1 MAARKIVSADDHMDM
16 TAMPPDLWA
25 ARLPAEWRDR
35 APRVRETEE
44 GAFWEVDGERL
55 GRSGSMAGRVPSA
68 ITRAGIEDDG
78 FRASTPHLRL
88 QDMDLDGVHAQVIY
102 GPPFGFRLSEAGF
115 KTACLRAYNDWGA
128 EFNGYDSNRLC
139 LLAYLPTESPE
150 AAAAELERV
159 ASIGHRGAVVSYF
172 DASSRVCDPEWDH
185 LWAAAEEVGLPLS
198 FHLGGGMHS
207 SKPVVGGWEFAAFAA
222 AVPLQLDEA
231 LALMTFSGALERHPQ
246 MKLILGESG
255 LGWIPYM
262 LERMDLEFGK
272 HTPSAKDYR
281 IEMKPS
287 EIFARQVYATFEED
301 RFGVRIIPEIGEDNV
316 MWASDYP
323 HPDSTFPRSAEEIR
337 EAFEGYDEA
346 VIERVTYTT
355 AAELYGLRDAA
366 A

>member
-1 MAARKIVSADDHMDM
+1 MARKIVSADDHMDM
-16 TAMPPDLWA
+16 TAMPRDLWE

-35 APRVRETEE
+35 APHVRKTEN
-44 GAFWEVDGERL
+44 GAFWEIDGNLL
-55 GRSGSMAGRVPSA
+55 GFSGTRPGGVQSA

-78 FRASTPHLRL
+78 FRASTPDLRL

-102 GPPFGFRLSEAGF
+102 GPPMGFKMGEAGF

-128 EFNGYDSNRLC
+128 EFNGHDPGRLC

-150 AAAAELERV
+150 AAAAELER
-159 ASIGHRGAVVSYF
+159 AAGIGHKGAVVSYF
-172 DASSRVCDPEWDH
+172 DAASRVCDPEWDY
-185 LWAAAEEVGLPLS
+185 LWAAAETVGLPLS
-198 FHLGGGMHS
+198 FHLGGGLHT
-207 SKPVVGGWEFAAFAA
+207 SKPAVGSWEFAAFAA
-222 AVPLQLDEA
+222 AIPLQLDEA
-231 LALMTFSGALERHPQ
+231 LALMTFSGALERHPK
-246 MKLILGESG
+246 MRLVLGESG

-262 LERMDLEFGK
+262 LERMDLEFTK
-272 HTPSAKDYR
+272 HTPNAKDYR

-301 RFGVRIIPEIGEDNV
+301 RVGVGLIPQIGEANV

-337 EAFEGYDEA
+337 EAFDGHDEA
-346 VIERVTYTT
+346 LIERVTYTT
-355 AAELYGLRDAA
+355 AAELYGLQEAA